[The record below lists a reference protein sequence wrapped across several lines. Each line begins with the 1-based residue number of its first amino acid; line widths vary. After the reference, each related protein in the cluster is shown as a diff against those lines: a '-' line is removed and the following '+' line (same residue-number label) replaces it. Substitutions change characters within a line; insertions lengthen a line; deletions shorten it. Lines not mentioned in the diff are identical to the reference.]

1 MKPATKSKL
10 TAKTKK
16 TPVAAATPAPAV
28 PKSKKS
34 AAPAPAAVSA
44 TSTATVNPVPPQPK
58 GAANGQ
64 ITTASIATRAYIL
77 WEQAGRPAGRD
88 VEYWL
93 LAEAQLKQVA
103 P

>member
-1 MKPATKSKL
+1 MKPVTKSKL

-16 TPVAAATPAPAV
+16 TPAATATRAPAV
-28 PKSKKS
+28 TNSKTA
-34 AAPAPAAVSA
+34 AAPAVAGS
-44 TSTATVNPVPPQPK
+44 TSTATENPVTATPK
-58 GAANGQ
+58 GAANGE